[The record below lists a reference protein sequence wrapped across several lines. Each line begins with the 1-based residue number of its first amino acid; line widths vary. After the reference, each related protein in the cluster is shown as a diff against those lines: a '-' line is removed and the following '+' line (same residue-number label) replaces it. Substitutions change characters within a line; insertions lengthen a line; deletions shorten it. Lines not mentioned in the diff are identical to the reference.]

1 MYTKTYKTL
10 LKEMKGDIIKQQ
22 QQQQNPRLSVER
34 LTIVKIAILPKMNK
48 IFNIISVTSPVPH
61 LCFFL
66 FFFFLEILK
75 PTLKS
80 IWNYKGVPDSKNN
93 IEKEDQIGI
102 FIFLNFRTYYKT
114 MVVNQYV
121 LY

>member
-1 MYTKTYKTL
+1 M
-10 LKEMKGDIIKQQ
+10 
-22 QQQQNPRLSVER
+22 S
-34 LTIVKIAILPKMNK
+34 K

-61 LCFFL
+61 LCFFF

-93 IEKEDQIGI
+93 IEKKDQIGI